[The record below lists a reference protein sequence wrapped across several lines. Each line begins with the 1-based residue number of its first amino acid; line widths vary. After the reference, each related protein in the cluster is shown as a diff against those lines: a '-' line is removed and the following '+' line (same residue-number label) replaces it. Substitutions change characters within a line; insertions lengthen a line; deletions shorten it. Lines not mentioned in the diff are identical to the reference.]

1 MPTLKKTDY
10 EQLKSLQ
17 SLRKYVANFIKTNKK
32 VKVNQTKLIRQA
44 MTNYTDV
51 SEVKL
56 KDFLLQLLKKGVG
69 FTDQSLKGL
78 DTTKLIEQTTENVR
92 AQYFAKSKL
101 KRQRLSTA
109 KPRRNDSIKSYFNRL
124 GEYKLLTR
132 EEEIKYA
139 KMKQSKDPVVSQ
151 YGREKLLNHNL
162 KLVVSIARRYS
173 SKKVEL
179 LDLIQEGSLGMLKAI
194 EKFDYRLGYKFSTYA
209 TWWIRQAITR
219 AISDQSR
226 TVRIPV
232 HMVENINKVRRWER
246 KLIQEL
252 GREPTFDEIAARVDI
267 PKITGERVQ
276 AILLLAND
284 PISLE
289 KPIGTGETTQF
300 SNFIKDSKIESP
312 EKKAQQHDLRLKLD
326 TIFEDTFS
334 AKEEKI
340 IRMRYGLIPTSLVTI
355 LRLAKETNDPHYRSL
370 LAAVHK
376 HKIHYRTPLATAR
389 KLQDPLIEQQINKY
403 ETSHSLEQMS
413 QELRHLST
421 NQIRQVE
428 SKMIR
433 KLRGLNQSQKI
444 KSLKTFLNPDF

>member
-209 TWWIRQAITR
+209 T
-219 AISDQSR
+219 
-226 TVRIPV
+226 
-232 HMVENINKVRRWER
+232 
-246 KLIQEL
+246 
-252 GREPTFDEIAARVDI
+252 
-267 PKITGERVQ
+267 
-276 AILLLAND
+276 
-284 PISLE
+284 
-289 KPIGTGETTQF
+289 
-300 SNFIKDSKIESP
+300 
-312 EKKAQQHDLRLKLD
+312 
-326 TIFEDTFS
+326 
-334 AKEEKI
+334 
-340 IRMRYGLIPTSLVTI
+340 
-355 LRLAKETNDPHYRSL
+355 
-370 LAAVHK
+370 
-376 HKIHYRTPLATAR
+376 
-389 KLQDPLIEQQINKY
+389 
-403 ETSHSLEQMS
+403 
-413 QELRHLST
+413 
-421 NQIRQVE
+421 
-428 SKMIR
+428 
-433 KLRGLNQSQKI
+433 
-444 KSLKTFLNPDF
+444 